1 MKQLEKTFIGKG
13 EVKGFSFTQLKN
25 NGKAYIYEVSDGNFK
40 HYEVFK
46 HKENTQFK
54 CVSYP
59 RSKSF
64 GIWAYSV
71 SNLNRAI
78 EIFEEITI
86 QKEVQN
92 GI

>member
-1 MKQLEKTFIGKG
+1 MKQLEKKFTGKG

-25 NGKAYIYEVSDGNFK
+25 NGKAYIYEVADGSFK

-54 CVSYP
+54 CISYP

-64 GIWAYSV
+64 GIWAFSV
-71 SNLNRAI
+71 STFERAN
-78 EIFEEITI
+78 EIFEELTI
-86 QKEVQN
+86 EKEVQN